1 MPLRPSRWLAAAAI
15 ALALP
20 ALAQQV
26 RLQTTEGDIVVEL
39 DAAKAPK
46 TVDNFLQY
54 VNSGFYNCTVFH
66 RLVPGF
72 VLQGGGFATPLS
84 VSATALNS
92 PKPTNPPI
100 VLEDNNGLSNLRWT
114 LAMART
120 GLPDS
125 ATSQFFVNLADNGAT
140 QDRAGIRR
148 GFAVFG
154 SITSGT
160 EVITAAA
167 AATGCVDWGWC
178 LLVLQETERGVV
190 HRSAAHT
197 CVREQPT
204 LARGPV
210 VRHVEQVGDELH
222 RHASPVHDHVVPE
235 VADDENVRRAG
246 RAGEVR
252 HP

>member
-1 MPLRPSRWLAAAAI
+1 MTKTTASARCALLASLTALAACGGGGGSSPAPAPAPVACTPSPPPPPPVTVSAA
-15 ALALP
+15 P
-20 ALAQQV
+20 QV
-26 RLQTTEGDIVVEL
+26 TFAVTNGAGVAGTLVLTL
-39 DAAKAPK
+39 DRTAAPV
-46 TVDNFLQY
+46 TVTNFLQY

-125 ATSQFFVNLADNGAT
+125 ATSQFFVNLVDNGAT
-140 QDRAGIRR
+140 LDRAGTRR
-148 GFAVFG
+148 GYAVFG
-154 SITSGT
+154 SITAGT

-167 AATGCVDWGWC
+167 AAPGCVNWGSIFGDGSC
-178 LLVLQETERGVV
+178 LPTPNLTIT
-190 HRSAAHT
+190 AAIQT
-197 CVREQPT
+197 R
-204 LARGPV
+204 
-210 VRHVEQVGDELH
+210 
-222 RHASPVHDHVVPE
+222 
-235 VADDENVRRAG
+235 
-246 RAGEVR
+246 
-252 HP
+252 